1 MRIFISLSG
10 KEQIIKGSRI
20 AVRQGKDYW
29 LATVTR
35 RSSDG
40 TVSLQYDEGT
50 KDSGVSLRTAT
61 HLPDGTKASK
71 KPLTK
76 EQVQVLVE
84 KGKAAAA
91 KLKAAAEKAKLASK
105 TTTKTVVKPPVK
117 ATTKAVVKPPAVKA
131 PVAKTEPVAKTRT
144 KTAKV
149 AETPA
154 EKKETLSDLH
164 AQLQQLDR
172 DEMADN
178 KRGRVSEERKA
189 QTSRARALIQA
200 KIKKL
205 TPERQYE
212 DNELADPHK
221 PSNTKITRDEFF
233 NDLVGNTHNLWD
245 SDTFSISTKEGSTK
259 FQIKNYMR
267 PVTSVVQAAKKLSSL
282 GWKELVARPRAD
294 GRTSRRVFTNP
305 KTGQYVLVLNSIGN
319 SRRRGA
325 VLKTSGQVFLFDEMP
340 PKEIREK
347 YESTQEVVNQAKEQ
361 AKTRRAEKKSYMEE
375 RFDWLATFSPEK
387 MHEKPNLGDLSKADP
402 RDIKPEIGKVLHA
415 MGFSKARDLV
425 SERSKFAVHP
435 LSMAVHAD
443 FDMGPDRLQKQKDTA
458 SETIMHEAEKAGL
471 KAERTK
477 SGFRLTS
484 KLGYVDFDVRHK
496 PFAKGNRGLFT
507 ITPV

>member
-91 KLKAAAEKAKLASK
+91 KLKAAAEKAKPASK
-105 TTTKTVVKPPVK
+105 TTTKTIVKLPAKTATKTVVKTPVAK
-117 ATTKAVVKPPAVKA
+117 TATKAVVKTPA
-131 PVAKTEPVAKTRT
+131 AKTEPAAKTR
-144 KTAKV
+144 A
-149 AETPA
+149 
-154 EKKETLSDLH
+154 KKETLSDLH
-164 AQLQQLDR
+164 EQLQQLDR
-172 DEMADN
+172 DEQAEN
-178 KRGRVSEERKA
+178 KRGRIPDDRKA
-189 QTSRARALIQA
+189 QLESSRAAIRA

-205 TPERQYE
+205 TPERQYD
-212 DNELADPHK
+212 DNELADPHQ
-221 PSNTKITRDEFF
+221 PSNAKKITKDEFF
-233 NDLVGNTHNLWD
+233 NDLVGNTYNLWD
-245 SDTFSISTKEGSTK
+245 SDTFSIHTKEGSTK

-267 PVTSVVQAAKKLSSL
+267 PVASVVQTAKKLSSL
-282 GWKELVARPRAD
+282 GWKELVARPHSD

-319 SRRRGA
+319 SRRGGT

-340 PKEIREK
+340 PKEIRER
-347 YESTQEVVNQAKEQ
+347 YESTQEAVQQAKEQ
-361 AKTRRAEKKSYMEE
+361 VKTRRAEKKSYMEE